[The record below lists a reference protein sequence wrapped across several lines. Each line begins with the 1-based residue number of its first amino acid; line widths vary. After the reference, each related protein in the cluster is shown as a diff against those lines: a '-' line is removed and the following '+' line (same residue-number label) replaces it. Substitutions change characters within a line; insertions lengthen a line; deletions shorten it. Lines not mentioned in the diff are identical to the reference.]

1 LQFALLR
8 KAVYQ
13 VGTVTYCNQC
23 FFLGGTGFAWYHT
36 EKEFNQLDRCVLRSY
51 SMNQTRR
58 TFLQASMTACTVA
71 IAASAG
77 LLSPRT
83 VLAAWPKNA
92 FEAKSVADALQALAG
107 SNNAADSK
115 DIVVEAPDIAEN
127 GAVVSVTVKSKIAKT
142 EQISV
147 LVPENVNPLC
157 ASYLMTEGTDSFV
170 TGRIKMRKTSDVIAV
185 VKADGKL
192 HTAKKPVKVT
202 LGGCGG

>member
-1 LQFALLR
+1 
-8 KAVYQ
+8 
-13 VGTVTYCNQC
+13 
-23 FFLGGTGFAWYHT
+23 
-36 EKEFNQLDRCVLRSY
+36 
-51 SMNQTRR
+51 MNQTRR
-58 TFLQASMTACTVA
+58 TFLQASMAACTVA
-71 IAASAG
+71 IAAGAG

-92 FEAKSVADALQALAG
+92 FDAKSVADALQALSG
-107 SNNAADSK
+107 SSSTADSK

-127 GAVVSVTVKSKIAKT
+127 GAVVSVTVKSKLAKT

-147 LVPENVNPLC
+147 LVPENANPLC
-157 ASYLMTEGTDSFV
+157 ASYLMTDGTDSFV

-192 HTAKKPVKVT
+192 LTAKKPVKVT